1 MTPLDSVAVEA
12 FGVPGAESEA
22 LNFDRF
28 TSLAVTSTLVAP
40 AEASFEIGDGDGFD
54 RFRRLVALG
63 AQFRVLVNDRPRL
76 TGRVEALSSSLSAG
90 QSATQSFVVR
100 TRLSDAVYSSATQV
114 SRLKGASIKQ
124 FLLAVYDGLGVT
136 ERDFDFRGDVSRN
149 LFTGRD
155 SRGGRPPKPL
165 EGITEDQAK
174 VQPPE
179 SVFSAADRHLRRH
192 GFLHWDG
199 PDGRIVVAAPDDTQ
213 EPLAILRSFR
223 GREGQANNVRTAERS
238 QDVSGAATAVG
249 VFGVG
254 GGAGFPRSRI
264 SGLQINADLVQ
275 AGFRRP
281 VVLIDEGVR
290 SQALAQR
297 RASREL
303 ALRNRSLE
311 RLVITVDGLAYRER
325 GDAAVWAPDTVV
337 DVTLETMGGALGA
350 YLVEEVTMSRD
361 PSTGDNTRLVLVQ
374 RGLWAL

>member
-12 FGVPGAESEA
+12 FGAPDAESEA

-28 TSLAVTSTLVAP
+28 TSLAITSTLVAP
-40 AEASFEIGDGDGFD
+40 AEASFEIGDGDGFE

-100 TRLSDAVYSSATQV
+100 TRLSDAVYASAPQV
-114 SRLKGASIKQ
+114 SRLKGASIKD
-124 FLLAVYDGLGVT
+124 FMLAVYSGLGLT
-136 ERDFDFRGDVSRN
+136 EADFDFRGDVSRN

-155 SRGGRPPKPL
+155 SRGGRPPTPL

-192 GFLHWDG
+192 GLLHWDG
-199 PDGRIVVAAPDDTQ
+199 ADGRVVVAAPDDTQ

-223 GREGQANNVRTAERS
+223 GREGQTNNVRTAERS
-238 QDVSGAATAVG
+238 QDVSGAASTIG

-254 GGAGFPRSRI
+254 GGASFARSRV
-264 SGLQINADLVQ
+264 SGLAINADLV
-275 AGFRRP
+275 ALGFRRT

-297 RASREL
+297 RASREM